1 MRLPTLDPTTRRRRE
16 SQNHNC
22 GFNKQNNTF
31 ARASHFLYF
40 SFIVP
45 FLHDYDVKMPVEQ
58 RRNLVSLLKL
68 GYMFR
73 RNSTPVGFS
82 YIWQSKWAGKI
93 ANRKFTFSATF
104 SLQSRHWILKS
115 LQKYNRAATIALVCE
130 QKLYPVLVSWRLKS
144 YPAVNR
150 AF

>member
-1 MRLPTLDPTTRRRRE
+1 MFNSHFAGWLFLLPRKAIRRNLNTYSICDSPRYPTKRRQR

-22 GFNKQNNTF
+22 GFNKQYNTF
-31 ARASHFLYF
+31 ARVSHFLYF

-73 RNSTPVGFS
+73 RNSTPVGFA

-93 ANRKFTFSATF
+93 AIKSKRAQIYFFSD
-104 SLQSRHWILKS
+104 
-115 LQKYNRAATIALVCE
+115 
-130 QKLYPVLVSWRLKS
+130 VLVAVASLDLK
-144 YPAVNR
+144 VLTEI
-150 AF
+150 